1 MKTSFDVAI
10 TAYHAVQVSVPGI
23 GDVSFPAGGILQ
35 LNNASKSTIE
45 YFRSLVDIGFKTEIG
60 KKVSN
65 AFMTYNYSEGGS
77 SKDSF
82 DKKVEEEREKAAASH
97 MSPLEKVSNFII
109 PSGGNKGKR
118 ICDVSIANLKRI
130 MKSTTNETLKSA
142 INSYLILTNQN

>member
-23 GDVSFPAGGILQ
+23 GDVSFPAGGVLQ

-65 AFMTYNYSEGGS
+65 AFMTYDYDKGGS

-82 DKKVEEEREKAAASH
+82 DKKVEEEREKAAVH
-97 MSPLEKVSNFII
+97 NVSPLEKVSNYII
-109 PSGGNKGKR
+109 QSGSHKGER
-118 ICDVSIANLKRI
+118 IKDIKVSNLKI
-130 MKSTTNETLKSA
+130 MLKKSQNETDKSA
-142 INSYLILTNQN
+142 INSFLILTNQI